1 MTLRSGNPKVIFHDG
16 CTLLE
21 VQFVRGR
28 RNIYLFCLVG
38 RRATARELG
47 IDEVRADLKPEDKI
61 KHVEALEHKYGAV
74 AMVGDG
80 INNAPAL
87 ARATVVIAVGTAETG
102 AKKPSTMRYSQPKKY
117 MS

>member
-1 MTLRSGNPKVIFHDG
+1 MFHDG

-38 RRATARELG
+38 SRATARELG
-47 IDEVRADLKPEDKI
+47 IDELRADLKPEDKI

-80 INNAPAL
+80 INNTSALAPA
-87 ARATVVIAVGTAETG
+87 TVGIAMGTAGNG
-102 AKKPSTMRYSQPKKY
+102 AKKPSTLRYSQPKKY
-117 MS
+117 LS

>member
-1 MTLRSGNPKVIFHDG
+1 
-16 CTLLE
+16 
-21 VQFVRGR
+21 
-28 RNIYLFCLVG
+28 
-38 RRATARELG
+38 
-47 IDEVRADLKPEDKI
+47 
-61 KHVEALEHKYGAV
+61 
-74 AMVGDG
+74 MVGDG